1 MGLLSPIDFPQV
13 AQAAE
18 GLQESSKS
26 ARDAEGISR
35 LHCISVLLADAYQ
48 DLVDFKGISLTIV

>member
-18 GLQESSKS
+18 GLKEFSKS
-26 ARDAEGISR
+26 ARDAGVISR
-35 LHCISVLLADAYQ
+35 LHYISVILADAY
-48 DLVDFKGISLTIV
+48 